1 MLLTIK
7 DLSAL
12 LQVKPPTLY
21 SWVAQ
26 GKIPF
31 YKIHG
36 LIRFRL
42 KAIIRWL
49 KSFSRGDA
57 TPLPRKLGATDHGDL
72 EGLIARAKRE
82 VYNSP
87 HGETRSK
94 SSLTRREDADGAR

>member
-26 GKIPF
+26 DKIPF

-42 KAIIRWL
+42 KAIVRWL
-49 KSFSRGDA
+49 KSFSCGA
-57 TPLPRKLGATDHGDL
+57 LKLPGIRL
-72 EGLIARAKRE
+72 
-82 VYNSP
+82 
-87 HGETRSK
+87 
-94 SSLTRREDADGAR
+94 

>member
-1 MLLTIK
+1 MSSSFLTVK
-7 DLSAL
+7 QLSQWL
-12 LQVKPPTLY
+12 NIKPPTIY
-21 SWVAQ
+21 AWVAQ

-42 KAIIRWL
+42 KAIVRWL
-49 KSFSRGDA
+49 KSVSSGDA
-57 TPLPRKLGATDHGDL
+57 PPLPRKLGASDHGDL

-87 HGETRSK
+87 HGETRPK
-94 SSLTRREDADGAR
+94 SSLT

>member
-1 MLLTIK
+1 MSSSFLTIK
-7 DLSAL
+7 ELSQWL
-12 LQVKPPTLY
+12 NIKPSTLY
-21 SWVAQ
+21 AWVAQ

-42 KAIIRWL
+42 KAIVRWL
-49 KSFSRGDA
+49 KSFSCGNA
-57 TPLPRKLGATDHGDL
+57 NPLPRKLGAPDHGDL

-87 HGETRSK
+87 HGETRPK
-94 SSLTRREDADGAR
+94 SSLT